1 MKKWII
7 LLVVLVLFA
16 VIALAIPA
24 YARSAL
30 GMGIGALAV
39 TLANQAVENF
49 NAK

>member
-7 LLVVLVLFA
+7 LLAVLVLFA

-30 GMGIGALAV
+30 AMGIGVLAKTV
-39 TLANQAVENF
+39 LDQAVENF